1 MERTLIILKPD
12 AVQRQLVGSIITR
25 FEQKGLQIA
34 ACRFMR
40 ISRELAEQHYAVHK
54 GKPFYE
60 RLLRYITSGPVL
72 VLVLQ
77 AQGVI
82 AMSRKLMGAT
92 FGCDAEPGTIRGDFG
107 GSKGFNLVHG
117 SDSPESADYEI
128 PLYFDESE
136 LVKYELTNEHWIY
149 GEEE

>member
-12 AVQRQLVGSIITR
+12 AVQRQLIGSIITR
-25 FEQKGLQIA
+25 FEQKGLKIA

-40 ISRELAEQHYAVHK
+40 ISRELAERHYAVHK

-77 AQGVI
+77 AAGVI

-117 SDSPESADYEI
+117 SDSVESADYEI
-128 PLYFDESE
+128 PLYFTENE
-136 LVKYELTNEHWIY
+136 LVNYELANEHWLY

>member
-12 AVQRQLVGSIITR
+12 AVQRQLIGSIITR
-25 FEQKGLQIA
+25 FEQKGLKIA

-77 AQGVI
+77 AAGVI

-117 SDSPESADYEI
+117 SDSVESADYEI
-128 PLYFDESE
+128 PLYFTENE
-136 LVKYELTNEHWIY
+136 LVNYELANEHWLY
-149 GEEE
+149 GEEG